1 MSTRSIPIAIVG
13 MSCRFPGEV
22 DSPERLWELCAAARN
37 TWSRWPER
45 LNEDAFFH
53 PRAERSGTIHSRGGH
68 FLKEDVSL
76 FDARFFNL
84 PVELA
89 KATDPQLR
97 LLLETAFE
105 ALESGRFNVPGLR
118 LNDIAGSS
126 TAVFAGT
133 AFRDYHDMLMKDA
146 ENQPRY
152 MLLGNDLTMIANKI
166 SHFFDLHGPSVTVN
180 TACSTSMSALHLAC
194 QSLRS
199 GESHIAVVGGANL
212 LLHSSTSV
220 GLSTLG
226 PTGAAGK
233 SYSFDDRAEGYGRG
247 EGVGCIILKPLDAA
261 LRDRDPIRAVI
272 RETGMNQDGRTPTI
286 TSPSQDA
293 QEQLIRACYD
303 KAGLD
308 PRDTPYVEAHGTG
321 TIAGDRIE
329 MNALG
334 NTFARDRPANDP
346 LLVGSVKGNFGH
358 MEAASGLAAV
368 IKVVKMLE
376 MGLVPPQ
383 TLFKTPNRGIDFS
396 RLKIKV
402 LRELVPWPQ
411 NKPRRAS
418 LNNFG
423 AGGTNTHVILEG
435 LDCYG
440 LHPNGISSFLQPP
453 NGAILTNI
461 HRSAPAPLQQPF
473 LFVMSAKQ
481 EQSLRLYMQNLAN
494 IPLSLGR
501 EPNLRDVAFTLGQRR
516 SHFSWR
522 VATPA
527 RSPEEL
533 SDLVGSLSLSP
544 KYSPKKPRLCFVF
557 TGQGAQWYAMGRELI
572 AAYPA
577 FSEALKMADDHVKS
591 LGATWS
597 VLQEIT
603 ASETGSRV
611 NQPFLSFPLT
621 VILQLA
627 LVRLL
632 DSWTVSPTAVTGHSS
647 GEIAA
652 AYAAGALTFEEA
664 ISVAYFRGQ
673 LTSEAV
679 DCGTI
684 TGGMTSIAVGKAE
697 ALEYIRK
704 IPQGDAVVACQ
715 NSPSNVTIS
724 GDTVS
729 LDEIEALASSDQV
742 FVRRLKIPA
751 AYHSPQMQA
760 LAKDYQWKLGSSLGS
775 EEPANSKRGII
786 YASPVTGDIVH
797 EMQRLRSPSH
807 WVQNMTQCVLFAD
820 ALEKL
825 MTGGE
830 TSPAQPPAA
839 VDMLIEIGPHGALQG
854 AMRQVLEHHGL
865 DTDSMAMSS
874 CLQRGKDAVL
884 TMQQLAGKLF
894 CQGYPV
900 DLAQVNFPRGTSDV
914 QVAHGLPRYQWDH
927 SVGYWAQPPSSKED
941 FQRRFPRH
949 DLLGL
954 RVEGLNPE
962 TCVWRNILRVADLPW
977 LQHHALQS
985 SILFPIS
992 GLTVM
997 LTEAMHQLTY
1007 PEMVGDLIIRDIN
1020 LFNGVVVPKDEDGV
1034 EVQLVLRGADP
1045 RLLDCTGSKDFSIFS
1060 RTKDRG
1066 WLECCTG
1073 RASLIPPG
1081 SQPACAGTLCL
1092 GLGRSQELTS
1102 VDVADF
1108 YEYFQTVGPTLGRTF
1123 RNITS
1128 MAVGEKVAV
1137 ATLAVPNIA
1146 AMMPTP
1152 YRCNYLFYLGVI
1164 DSCFQVSW
1172 GCMPKPIMMEL
1183 GLSIP
1188 KTAGRIIIRDAQ
1200 SQLSAGM
1207 KLRVAATLNTID
1219 DQGFEVSLKLFEN
1232 EEGTGTPIV
1241 EIQGFNIQSLSR
1253 RRRTAHIAD
1262 DSMFLTTT
1270 WRPDVSL
1277 LNTSGL
1283 KNMVSKS
1290 SYSQEKLH
1298 ITCSKQA
1305 VLKVIH
1311 DALAHLTPDEEQ
1323 GLDQQTQLIVAW
1335 MRDMDQAY
1343 CASEAMCGEKQES
1356 KPVEDL
1362 SSGHIK
1368 GQLDQILPEHLIYL
1382 IGSEG
1387 HGHEVI
1393 SQSGLLDQV
1402 YAFLESWSRGLG
1414 MLKQYTSLFA
1424 HKHPRIRALEVG
1436 AGAGNATV
1444 SALEGFASCRTQLS
1458 YEFTDISTSFFDGA
1472 KRKLEGFANQVHYKT
1487 FDVERDPAEQGFLV
1501 AGYDLVIACNV
1512 LGEVKDITR
1521 ALSSIRKILVP
1532 GGKVFILEQLA
1543 TPLHRCIRNILKQEP
1558 GLPSYH
1564 VSWDAVLSD
1573 SGFSPPEIRVSS
1585 HPTDDPTSSVI
1596 VASAV
1601 PQSLDT
1607 STQLCK
1613 SVAVIR
1619 LPESLD
1625 RSHGWM
1631 ADLCSGLHELSGTEV
1646 VEESL
1651 GDASLAGRP
1660 CIILADANPDF
1671 LARVNSENLSL
1682 LQRTVQHVESL
1693 LWVSRG
1699 ATCDS
1704 RLPDAALHIGLLRT
1718 LRVEEGAKQF
1728 VSLDLDPDVESW
1740 DGSTINAICD
1750 VFRLSRRW
1758 TPSGPNDFE
1767 FAQREGR
1774 ILIPRASGDED
1785 LNETFARMGGQ
1796 SFPRQMP
1803 FSLQGPY
1810 LRMEQQSHGL
1820 LDSLMFKQ
1828 DNALLDWIPWMEDS
1842 VEIVPHTFGLNF
1854 RDVLVAVGQLKQ
1866 RWMGFECAGYVCRVG
1881 TAAQSEFHV
1890 GQRVCALMPAGHWAN
1905 RVRVPC
1911 TTVAAVPKDM
1921 SFETAASIPMAF
1933 ATAFHALVN
1942 LARLQPNETVLI
1954 HSAAGGV
1961 GQAAVTISQHLGARV
1976 YATVG
1981 SEKKRKFLIETFS
1994 IPADDIFSSRD
2005 PSFAEEIW
2013 RQTQGKGV
2021 NVVLNS
2027 LTGPLLHAGW
2037 SCLSPFGRFIELGKK
2052 DAQHNSCLGMSRFD
2066 ECASFV
2072 AMDLVQLA
2080 LHDGKTFSSILRE
2093 VMGMF
2098 EEKRIEHKIP
2108 VATYGIAECQK
2119 AFRRLQTGEHIG
2131 KIVIQL
2137 REGDD
2142 ITVLAA
2148 HSMVRFPPE
2157 ASYLIVGGLSGIG
2170 LEIAR
2175 WMARQGAKNMILMSR
2190 TPQKY
2195 PVHDI
2200 LQEFHDAGVQVLI
2213 RSCDVVN
2220 KAHLEDVVRECHN
2233 QVPIRGIIQA
2243 AAVLENASFAQM
2255 TSEQWHAV
2263 VRPKLEGS
2271 KNLDEAVRDIKL
2283 DFFILLSSVTGVIGN
2298 FGQANYTAAGTFQD
2312 ALALNR
2318 VARGKPAV
2326 LIDLG
2331 AVPTLGLAARSGI
2344 GKRLEKAGYSRE
2356 ESYMERRKKSQRKNK
2371 SDQPYRSPANVCIH
2385 ISFYSV
2391 LICVAALYSCDDR
2404 YGGDNATQAA

>member
-13 MSCRFPGEV
+13 MSCRFPGGV

-37 TWSRWPER
+37 TWSSWPER

-76 FDARFFNL
+76 FDAPFFNL

-105 ALESGRFNVPGLR
+105 ALESAGLR

-152 MLLGNDLTMIANKI
+152 MLPGNDPTMIANRI

-180 TACSTSMSALHLAC
+180 TACSTSTSALHLAC

-199 GESHIAVVGGANL
+199 GESHMAVVGGANL
-212 LLHSSTSV
+212 LLHPSTSV

-226 PTGAAGK
+226 LTGAAGK

-247 EGVGCIILKPLDAA
+247 EGVSCIILKPLDAA
-261 LRDRDPIRAVI
+261 LGDRDPIRAVI

-334 NTFARDRPANDP
+334 NTFGRDRPDNDP

-358 MEAASGLAAV
+358 MEATSGLAAV

-383 TLFKTPNRGIDFS
+383 ALFKAPNRGIDFS

-402 LRELVPWPQ
+402 LRELAPWPQ

-423 AGGTNTHVILEG
+423 AGGTNTHVVLEG

-440 LHPNGISSFLQPP
+440 LHADG
-453 NGAILTNI
+453 
-461 HRSAPAPLQQPF
+461 PL
-473 LFVMSAKQ
+473 LFVMSAKE

-494 IPLSLGR
+494 IPLSLVR
-501 EPNLRDVAFTLGQRR
+501 ERHLRDVAFTLGQRR
-516 SHFSWR
+516 SHFCWR

-533 SDLVGSLSLSP
+533 TDLASSLGLSP
-544 KYSPKKPRLCFVF
+544 KYSSKKPRLCFVF

-577 FSEALKMADDHVKS
+577 FSEALEMADDHVKS

-597 VLQEIT
+597 VLEEIT

-632 DSWTVSPTAVTGHSS
+632 DSWTVSPAAVTGHSS

-684 TGGMTSIAVGKAE
+684 TGGMTSIAVGEAE

-704 IPQGDAVVACQ
+704 IPLGDAVVACQ

-724 GDTVS
+724 GDLVS
-729 LDEIEALASSDQV
+729 LGEIEALAASDQV
-742 FVRRLKIPA
+742 FARRLKIPA

-760 LAKDYQWKLGSSLGS
+760 LARDYQEKLDSSLGS
-775 EEPANSKRGII
+775 EESANGERGIV

-797 EMQRLRSPSH
+797 EMQRLRSPNH
-807 WVQNMTQCVLFAD
+807 WVQNMTQP
-820 ALEKL
+820 K
-825 MTGGE
+825 
-830 TSPAQPPAA
+830 PPLA
-839 VDMLIEIGPHGALQG
+839 VDMLIEIGPHGTLQG
-854 AMRQVLEHHGL
+854 PMRQVLEHHGL
-865 DTDSMAMSS
+865 DRDGMAMSS

-894 CQGYPV
+894 CHGYPV

-914 QVAHGLPRYQWDH
+914 RVVHDLPRYQWDH
-927 SVGYWAQPPSSKED
+927 SVGYWAQPLSSKED

-954 RVEGLNPE
+954 RVE
-962 TCVWRNILRVADLPW
+962 DLPW

-997 LTEAMHQLTY
+997 LTEAMHQLAY
-1007 PEMVGDLIIRDIN
+1007 PETGGDLIIRDIN
-1020 LFNGVVVPKDEDGV
+1020 LFNGVVVPKDDDGV
-1034 EVQLVLRGADP
+1034 EVQLVLRDANP
-1045 RLLDCTGSKDFSIFS
+1045 RLLDCTGNKDFSIFS

-1066 WLECCTG
+1066 WLECW
-1073 RASLIPPG
+1073 
-1081 SQPACAGTLCL
+1081 
-1092 GLGRSQELTS
+1092 RSQELTS

-1137 ATLAVPNIA
+1137 AILAVPDIA

-1152 YRCNYLFYLGVI
+1152 YRCDYLFYLGII

-1172 GCMPKPIMMEL
+1172 GSMPKPIMMEL

-1188 KTAGRIIIRDAQ
+1188 KTAGRIIIRDAKR
-1200 SQLSAGM
+1200 QLSAGM
-1207 KLRVAATLNTID
+1207 QLRVTATLDNID
-1219 DQGFEVSLKLFEN
+1219 DQGFEVSLVLFEN
-1232 EEGTGTPIV
+1232 EEQTGTPIV
-1241 EIQGFNIQSLSR
+1241 EIQGFKIQSLSR
-1253 RRRTAHIAD
+1253 RRRIAQIAD
-1262 DSMFLTTT
+1262 DSMFLATT
-1270 WRPDVSL
+1270 WRPDVTL
-1277 LNTSGL
+1277 LNASDL
-1283 KNMVSKS
+1283 KNMISKGS
-1290 SYSQEKLH
+1290 SYSQGKLG
-1298 ITCSKQA
+1298 ITSSKQA
-1305 VLKVIH
+1305 ILKVIH

-1323 GLDQQTQLIVAW
+1323 GLDLQTRLIVAW
-1335 MRDMDQAY
+1335 MRDVDQAQY
-1343 CASEAMCGEKQES
+1343 AGVATCEEKQES
-1356 KPVEDL
+1356 KPAEDSA
-1362 SSGHIK
+1362 SSHVK
-1368 GQLDQILPEHLIYL
+1368 GQLVQILPEHLIEF

-1387 HGHEVI
+1387 HAHEII
-1393 SQSGLLDQV
+1393 SQSGLLEQV
-1402 YAFLESWSRGLG
+1402 HAFLESWSSGLG
-1414 MLKQYTSLFA
+1414 KLKDYTGLFA
-1424 HKHPRIRALEVG
+1424 HKHPRVRVLEVG

-1444 SALEGFASCRTQLS
+1444 SALEGLTSCRIQLS

-1472 KRKLEGFANQVHYKT
+1472 KQRLGRFADQVQYKT
-1487 FDVERDPAEQGFLV
+1487 FDVERDPAEQGILV

-1512 LGEVKDITR
+1512 LSEVKDITR
-1521 ALSSIRKILVP
+1521 ALRSIRKILVP

-1543 TPLHRCIRNILKQEP
+1543 KPLHRRIRNILKQGP
-1558 GLPSYH
+1558 N
-1564 VSWDAVLSD
+1564 
-1573 SGFSPPEIRVSS
+1573 
-1585 HPTDDPTSSVI
+1585 
-1596 VASAV
+1596 
-1601 PQSLDT
+1601 
-1607 STQLCK
+1607 
-1613 SVAVIR
+1613 
-1619 LPESLD
+1619 
-1625 RSHGWM
+1625 
-1631 ADLCSGLHELSGTEV
+1631 LCSGLHELTGTEV

-1651 GDASLAGRP
+1651 GDAWLAGRP
-1660 CIILADANPDF
+1660 CIILADTNPDF
-1671 LARVNSENLSL
+1671 LARVNSKTWSL
-1682 LQRTVQHVESL
+1682 LQRTAQHAESL

-1718 LRVEEGAKQF
+1718 LRVEEGAKRF
-1728 VSLDLDPDVESW
+1728 VSLDLDPDVASW
-1740 DGSTINAICD
+1740 DGSTIKAICD

-1758 TPSGPNDFE
+1758 TSSGPNDFE

-1774 ILIPRASGDED
+1774 ILVPRI
-1785 LNETFARMGGQ
+1785 
-1796 SFPRQMP
+1796 P

-1820 LDSLMFKQ
+1820 LDSLVFKQ
-1828 DNALLDWIPWMEDS
+1828 DNALLDSNPWTDDS

-1854 RDVLVAVGQLKQ
+1854 RDVLAAVGQLKQ

-1921 SFETAASIPMAF
+1921 SLEKAASIPMIF

-1961 GQAAVTISQHLGARV
+1961 GQAAVTISRHLGAQV

-1994 IPADDIFSSRD
+1994 IPAEDIFSSRD
-2005 PSFAEEIW
+2005 PSFAEEIM
-2013 RQTQGKGV
+2013 RQTRGKGV

-2037 SCLSPFGRFIELGKK
+2037 SCLSPFGRFIELGKE
-2052 DAQHNSCLGMSRFD
+2052 DAQHNSCLAMSRFD

-2080 LHDGKTFSSILRE
+2080 LHDGKTFSSILRK
-2093 VMGMF
+2093 VMDMF

-2108 VATYGIAECQK
+2108 VATYGIGECQK

-2131 KIVIQL
+2131 KIVIQA

-2148 HSMVRFPPE
+2148 HSMVRFLPE
-2157 ASYLIVGGLSGIG
+2157 ASYLIVGGLNGIG

-2190 TPQKY
+2190 SPQRY

-2200 LQEFHDAGVQVLI
+2200 LQEFHDAGVRVLI

-2220 KAHLEDVVRECHN
+2220 KACLEDVVRECHS

-2243 AAVLENASFAQM
+2243 AAVLDNASFSQM

-2263 VRPKLEGS
+2263 VRPKCEGS

-2283 DFFILLSSVTGVIGN
+2283 DFFILLSSVTGIIGN

-2318 VARGKPAV
+2318 VARGQPAV
-2326 LIDLG
+2326 SIDLG

-2344 GKRLEKAGYSRE
+2344 GKRLEKAGYRSLS
-2356 ESYMERRKKSQRKNK
+2356 ESELLRTVELAILHPYHGQMVTGIRPWTSFGDLNWRLEPRFACQWRHGGEAAGEQSHGKADGDLLRTSLKDCPAKARVEMLIKVLKGRISQMLGV
-2371 SDQPYRSPANVCIH
+2371 S
-2385 ISFYSV
+2385 
-2391 LICVAALYSCDDR
+2391 
-2404 YGGDNATQAA
+2404 ATQIDQEKPPSAYGVDSLVAVELRSWLGLNVASKVSVFDITQSASLRMLAEKLNERLV